1 MQIKRISAIMAICL
15 LGCISVIAQQADY
28 LAAQKYDA
36 PNLAKRVGT
45 LKIIPFFLKNSHKF
59 WFVANGSAPL
69 SNQLN
74 QGNGAI
80 SGSLLTNV
88 HYIVDMASG
97 RRQELFDKAI
107 IIDQLKGLTQGEV
120 NSAQVI
126 YTPEFSADEK
136 SVLVSY
142 AGRSYDYHYEQKQ
155 LIKRQIGLQQK
166 KSYQKI
172 GVSSDNKWELYTRAH
187 NLYISANNN
196 HNDEHQLSTDAEP
209 YYSFCV
215 DEKGDYKIDKTYP
228 SVAKWINGRY
238 FYALRIDKRKVQ
250 TMSIIQSGFT
260 PRPLIYTYKYELPG
274 DQYVAQYELYI
285 GDALKGNMKK
295 VDLQHWPDQQLEVVS
310 APDDPQEIFV
320 LRRKR
325 TRDEIELCAVNLE
338 TGKVRVVINEVSK
351 PFINEDFFDVS
362 IIKKGTE
369 ILWWSD
375 RSGWGQYYRY
385 SDSGKLINRMG
396 KDNYTAGKILA
407 IDTAKGYAYLN
418 AFGKEAHTN
427 PYYAKLYKVSFD
439 GKSEQLLTPEN
450 ATHQVYISP
459 DRRYFIDNYSRIDL
473 EPVTMLRKIDGKP
486 VAQIFKPDLDS
497 LNAYGWKHPEP
508 FIVKAK
514 DHVTDLYG
522 LIWKPFNFDPNK
534 KYPVISQVYPGPQ
547 IETVWPDFTVLDKYN
562 NAALAQLGFI
572 VISVGHRGGSPIR
585 DAHYYKFGYGNLRDN
600 GIDDDKYAI
609 EQLAGRFSYLDL
621 DRVGIFGHS
630 GGGMM
635 TIAAM
640 CKYPDFYK
648 VGVASSGNHDNRI
661 YLRAWG
667 ESYQGLEN
675 KMPVNE
681 DLASKLQ
688 GHLMLVTG
696 EVDDNVNPANT
707 YRMVDALIKAD
718 KNFDLL
724 LLPGQNHHYE
734 GAAKLYFEKR
744 MRAFFAKYFIEQD
757 ISHDKK

>member
-1 MQIKRISAIMAICL
+1 MQIKQISTLAVICL
-15 LGCISVIAQQADY
+15 LYYMSAIAQQADY
-28 LAAQKYDA
+28 LTAQKYDA
-36 PNLAKRVGT
+36 PNLARRVGT
-45 LKIIPFFLKNSHKF
+45 LKIIPFFLKKSHKC
-59 WFVANGSAPL
+59 WFVASGSAPL
-69 SNQLN
+69 SNHVSQT
-74 QGNGAI
+74 ADTV
-80 SGSLLTNV
+80 SASLLTNV

-97 RRQELFDKAI
+97 KRQALFDKPV
-107 IIDQLKGLTQGEV
+107 IIDQLKGLTNGAV
-120 NSAQVI
+120 NSSQII

-142 AGRSYDYHYEQKQ
+142 AGKSYDYDYSSKQ
-155 LIKRQIGLQQK
+155 LKKRQDGVQQK
-166 KSYQKI
+166 RSYPNV
-172 GVSSDNKWELYTRAH
+172 GVSQDGKWELYTRAH
-187 NLYISANNN
+187 NLYVSGAGN
-196 HNDEHQLSTDAEP
+196 HHNERQLSTDAEP

-215 DEKGDYKIDKTYP
+215 DEKGAYAVDKTVP
-228 SVAKWINGRY
+228 SIAKWINAQY
-238 FYALRIDKRKVQ
+238 FYALRVDKRKVQ
-250 TMSIIQSGFT
+250 TMSVIQSGFK
-260 PRPLIYTYKYELPG
+260 PRPLVSTYKYELPG

-285 GDALKGNMKK
+285 GDAINGSLKK
-295 VDLQHWPDQQLEVVS
+295 VDLQRWPDQQLEVVPT
-310 APDDPQEIFV
+310 ADNQNEIFV

-325 TRDEIELCAVNLE
+325 TRDEMELCAVNLT
-338 TGKVRVVINEVSK
+338 TGKVRMVIHEVSK
-351 PFINEDFFDVS
+351 PFINEDFFNVS
-362 IIKKGTE
+362 IIKSGTE

-385 SDSGKLINRMG
+385 NGSGKLLNRMG
-396 KDNYTAGKILA
+396 TDHFTAGKILA
-407 IDTAKGYAYLN
+407 IDTARGYAYLN
-418 AFGKEAHTN
+418 VFGKETN
-427 PYYAKLYKVSFD
+427 LSPYYAKLYKITFD

-450 ATHQVYISP
+450 ATHQVFISP

-473 EPVTMLRKIDGKP
+473 DPVTMLRKMDGKAIAP
-486 VAQIFKPDLDS
+486 IFKPNLDS
-497 LNAYGWKHPEP
+497 LKTYGWKHPEP

-522 LIWKPFNFDPNK
+522 LIWKPFNFDPDK

-562 NAALAQLGFI
+562 NAALAQMGFI
-572 VISVGHRGGSPIR
+572 VIAVGHRGGSPIR
-585 DAHYYKFGYGNLRDN
+585 NAQYYKFGYGNLRDN

-609 EQLAGRFSYLDL
+609 EQLAARFPYVDL
-621 DRVGIFGHS
+621 NRVGIFGHS

-635 TIAAM
+635 TVAAM

-681 DLASKLQ
+681 DLAGKLQ

-718 KNFDLL
+718 KDFDLL

-744 MRAFFAKYFIEQD
+744 MRAYFAKYFIEQD
-757 ISHDKK
+757 ISNDKK